1 VLLFLDPLVQDLWSW
16 TAQAINRWFSVP
28 SQIIAEAIVGHMAI
42 ALVAAR
48 DYPDLIILM
57 MTGYAD
63 RRERAHGLD
72 ALTHDAIAKPFTIAD
87 IRFAV
92 ASALAVAD
100 SKR

>member
-1 VLLFLDPLVQDLWSW
+1 VGDLWSG

-28 SQIIAEAIVGHMAI
+28 SLIAEAIVGLMAI

-63 RRERAHGLD
+63 QRERANGLD
-72 ALTHDAIAKPFTIAD
+72 ALIHDAIAKPFTIAD

-92 ASALAVAD
+92 ASALAVGAH